1 MDRHATEKATLTLS
15 VRIKTVEN
23 EIEAAAA
30 DEARDNWYLLPP
42 LDGEVLF

>member
-1 MDRHATEKATLTLS
+1 MGRHATEKAILTLS

-30 DEARDNWYLLPP
+30 DEARHTAVEGDP
-42 LDGEVLF
+42 GII